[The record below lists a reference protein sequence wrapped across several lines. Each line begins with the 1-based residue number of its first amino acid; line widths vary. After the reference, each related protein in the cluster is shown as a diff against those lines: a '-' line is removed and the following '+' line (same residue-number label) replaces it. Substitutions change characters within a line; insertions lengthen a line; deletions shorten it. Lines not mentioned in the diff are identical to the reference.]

1 MGMHDTRSDPAVRAR
16 LLAQLIPAVVAVACY
31 VGALANGF
39 AYDDVVIVRDNYTI
53 HSLATIPFAL
63 RIPYWYTT
71 GHLYR
76 PLTTLLFALEWIPSH
91 GSPAVFH
98 AVNIAW
104 HAMASALVARLVLRC
119 WPGGRATRA
128 PTVGGDPVAAAVAGC
143 IFAIHPVH
151 VEAVA
156 NVVGA
161 SELMC
166 AVALLGLALVVLE
179 SPRAASTTPSRER
192 LLAIG
197 VLAAA
202 ATASKEVG
210 VVAPIVAW
218 AAAWLAAHNAESH
231 EPGTRALAWRWTWPI
246 TVAAAAG
253 VAFLLA
259 VRVLILDALAG
270 DKPHA
275 AFLAATPWQATALAL
290 ASLPRAVGLMLVPQL
305 PRPDYSPTDAALA
318 YPNAILV
325 ILGGALVVAG
335 IAVIVAHARR
345 PTPWTFAA
353 VFTVA
358 TLAPVSNLIVRTGVV
373 VAERTL
379 YSPSVGV
386 ALVYGAALAIA
397 WQTRRWLIMGLAG
410 ALAAV
415 ALVFTITTVPIWHD
429 SPAVFAAMRVRAPE
443 SYKTYSLSAAEQEAT
458 NNPAAAHR
466 YYMQSLALFSHDPTV
481 LQDAAANALT
491 LRDTTDAL
499 NWYDRAL
506 AVDSTTLRARTA
518 LAALLIHRGDTT
530 RARVLLEDG
539 LRRSP
544 NQRTWRQMLVSIGG

>member
-1 MGMHDTRSDPAVRAR
+1 MGMHGTHSDREARAR
-16 LLAQLIPAVVAVACY
+16 LLAQLMPAVVAVACY
-31 VGALANGF
+31 LGALTNGF

-104 HAMASALVARLVLRC
+104 HAVASALVARLALRW
-119 WPGGRATRA
+119 WP
-128 PTVGGDPVAAAVAGC
+128 PLAAAAAGC

-156 NVVGA
+156 NIVGA
-161 SELMC
+161 SELVC
-166 AVALLGLALVVLE
+166 AVALVGLTLVVLE
-179 SPRAASTTPSRER
+179 LPRAASTTPSRER

-218 AAAWLAAHNAESH
+218 AAAWLVAGVGDPREQSA
-231 EPGTRALAWRWTWPI
+231 RARAWRWTWPI

-253 VAFLLA
+253 VALLLA
-259 VRVLILDALAG
+259 VRILILDALAG

-305 PRPDYSPTDAALA
+305 PRPDYSPTEAALA
-318 YPNAILV
+318 HPDAILV
-325 ILGGALVVAG
+325 VLGGALVVAG
-335 IAVIVAHARR
+335 IAVIVAHVRR
-345 PTPWTFAA
+345 PTPWTFAG

-397 WQTRRWLIMGLAG
+397 WQTRRWVIVGLAG

-415 ALVFTITTVPIWHD
+415 ALVLTVTTVPIWHD
-429 SPAVFAAMRVRAPE
+429 SPTVFAAMRARAPE

-458 NNPAAAHR
+458 NNHAAAHP
-466 YYMQSLALFSHDPTV
+466 YYVQSLALFSHDPTV

-491 LRDTTDAL
+491 IRDTTDAL

-506 AVDSTTLRARTA
+506 AADSAALRARTA
-518 LAALLIHRGDTT
+518 LAALLIHRADTA
-530 RARVLLEDG
+530 RARTLLQDG
-539 LRRSP
+539 LRRFP